1 MKLFKKQESIVQNM
15 VYMGLLAAVNVVFV
29 ILTYFVPF
37 LLFVLVF
44 VLPLCSVIIT
54 YYCKKYYFPIYFVV
68 VVSICLLID
77 LPDTIFYVIPSLI
90 TGFIFGLFVD
100 KRIQP
105 IFSILLA
112 TVVQFGISLAFIPLI
127 KVLTN
132 RDIVYDMAT
141 IFHLADYVYLDYV
154 VISFVFFV
162 AFAQIM
168 ISYLVM
174 HSELVKFGINFSTES
189 KNIYILDLM
198 SIGFGLLAILFAF
211 VYPVLSFVFLML
223 LFITTIDRLIYLDFT
238 HYKLYVIELVVISL
252 GTIFF
257 VAGLYNQIKTPLGL
271 LLIGFLPFCISCACL
286 LNKCL
291 LSKASKDTINN

>member
-1 MKLFKKQESIVQNM
+1 MSLFKKQETLVQNM

-37 LLFVLVF
+37 LLFILVF

-54 YYCKKYYFPIYFVV
+54 YYCKKYCFPIYFVV
-68 VVSICLLID
+68 VTAICLLID

-100 KRIQP
+100 KKIQP

-132 RDIVYDMAT
+132 RDIVDDMAT
-141 IFHLADYVYLDYV
+141 IFHLADYIYLDYV

-174 HSELVKFGINFSTES
+174 HSELVKFGISFSTDS
-189 KNIYILDLM
+189 KNIYILDLI
-198 SIGFGLLAILFAF
+198 SIGFGLLTILFAF

-257 VAGLYNQIKTPLGL
+257 VAGLYNLIKVPLGL
-271 LLIGFLPFCISCACL
+271 LLIGILPFTISCACL

>member
-1 MKLFKKQESIVQNM
+1 MKPFKKQETLVQNM

-37 LLFVLVF
+37 LLFILVF

-68 VVSICLLID
+68 VVAICLLID

-90 TGFIFGLFVD
+90 TGFIFGLFID
-100 KRIQP
+100 KKIQP

-112 TVVQFGISLAFIPLI
+112 TIVQFGISLAFIPLI

-132 RDIVYDMAT
+132 RDIVNDMAT
-141 IFHLADYVYLDYV
+141 IFHLTDYIYLNYV
-154 VISFVFFV
+154 VVSFVFFV

-168 ISYLVM
+168 ISYMVM
-174 HSELVKFGINFSTES
+174 HSELTKFGISFSNDDT
-189 KNIYILDLM
+189 NIFILDLI
-198 SIGFGLLAILFAF
+198 SVGFGLLMILFAF

-223 LFITTIDRLIYLDFT
+223 LFIVTVDRLLYLDYS
-238 HYKLYVIELVVISL
+238 HYKLYLIELVVVSL

-257 VAGLYNQIKTPLGL
+257 VAGLYNQIKSPLGL
-271 LLIGFLPFCISCACL
+271 LLIGFLPFSISCVCL

-291 LSKASKDTINN
+291 LSKRNKDTINN

>member
-112 TVVQFGISLAFIPLI
+112 TIVQFGISLAFIPLI

-141 IFHLADYVYLDYV
+141 IFHLADYMYLDYV

-174 HSELVKFGINFSTES
+174 HSELVKFGISFSTDS
-189 KNIYILDLM
+189 KNIFILDLM
-198 SIGFGLLAILFAF
+198 SIGFGLLTILFAF

-238 HYKLYVIELVVISL
+238 HYKLYIIELVVISL

-257 VAGLYNQIKTPLGL
+257 VAGLYNLINVPLGL
-271 LLIGFLPFCISCACL
+271 LLIGILPFTISCACL

>member
-112 TVVQFGISLAFIPLI
+112 TIVQFGISLAFIPLI

-141 IFHLADYVYLDYV
+141 IFHLADYIYLDYV

-174 HSELVKFGINFSTES
+174 HSELVKFGISFSTDS
-189 KNIYILDLM
+189 KNIFILDLM
-198 SIGFGLLAILFAF
+198 SIGFGLLTILFAF

-238 HYKLYVIELVVISL
+238 HYKLYIIELVVISL

-257 VAGLYNQIKTPLGL
+257 VAGLYNLIKVPLGL
-271 LLIGFLPFCISCACL
+271 LLIGILPFTISCACL

-291 LSKASKDTINN
+291 LSNASKDTINN

>member
-112 TVVQFGISLAFIPLI
+112 TIVQFGISLAFIPLI

-141 IFHLADYVYLDYV
+141 IFHLADYIYLDYV

-174 HSELVKFGINFSTES
+174 HSELVKFGISFSTDS
-189 KNIYILDLM
+189 KNIFILDLM
-198 SIGFGLLAILFAF
+198 SIGFGLLTILFAF

-257 VAGLYNQIKTPLGL
+257 VAGLYNLIKVPFGL
-271 LLIGFLPFCISCACL
+271 LLIGILPFTISCACL

>member
-29 ILTYFVPF
+29 LLTYFVPF

-54 YYCKKYYFPIYFVV
+54 YYCKKYYFPIYFAVV
-68 VVSICLLID
+68 VGICLVID

-100 KRIQP
+100 KKIQP
-105 IFSILLA
+105 IFSVLLA
-112 TVVQFGISLAFIPLI
+112 TIVQFGISLGFIPLI
-127 KVLTN
+127 KLITG
-132 RDIVYDMAT
+132 RDIVSDMAT
-141 IFHLADYVYLDYV
+141 IFHLQEYVYLNYV
-154 VISFVFFV
+154 VVSFVFFV

-168 ISYLVM
+168 ISYMVM
-174 HSELVKFGINFSTES
+174 HSELTKFGISFSNDDT
-189 KNIYILDLM
+189 NIFILDLI
-198 SIGFGLLAILFAF
+198 SVGFGLLMILFAF

-223 LFITTIDRLIYLDFT
+223 LFIVTVDRLLYLDYS
-238 HYKLYVIELVVISL
+238 HYKLYLIELVVISL

-257 VAGLYNQIKTPLGL
+257 VAGLYNQIKSPLGL
-271 LLIGFLPFCISCACL
+271 LLIGFLPFSISCVCL

-291 LSKASKDTINN
+291 LSKRNKDTINN

>member
-29 ILTYFVPF
+29 LLTYFVPF

-100 KRIQP
+100 KKIQP
-105 IFSILLA
+105 IFSVILA

-127 KVLTN
+127 KLLTD
-132 RDIVYDMAT
+132 RDIVNDMAT
-141 IFHLADYVYLDYV
+141 IFHLQDYIYLNYV
-154 VISFVFFV
+154 VVSFVFFV
-162 AFAQIM
+162 AFSQIM
-168 ISYLVM
+168 ISYMVM
-174 HSELVKFGINFSTES
+174 HSELTKFGISFSNDS
-189 KNIYILDLM
+189 SNIYLLDLI
-198 SIGFGLLAILFAF
+198 SIGCGLLTVLFAF
-211 VYPVLSFVFLML
+211 VYSVLSFVFLML
-223 LFITTIDRLIYLDFT
+223 LFIVTIDRLMYLDFAY
-238 HYKLYVIELVVISL
+238 YKLYIVELVIISL

-286 LNKCL
+286 FNKCL
-291 LSKASKDTINN
+291 LSKRNKGKINN

>member
-54 YYCKKYYFPIYFVV
+54 YYCKKYYFPIYFAVV
-68 VVSICLLID
+68 VAICLLID

-100 KRIQP
+100 KKIQP
-105 IFSILLA
+105 IFSIILA
-112 TVVQFGISLAFIPLI
+112 TTVQFGISLAFIPLI
-127 KVLTN
+127 KVLTG
-132 RDIVYDMAT
+132 RDIVIDMVT
-141 IFHLADYVYLDYV
+141 IFHLQDYIYLNYV

-168 ISYLVM
+168 VSYLVM
-174 HSELVKFGINFSTES
+174 HSELVKFGISFSTDT
-189 KNIYILDLM
+189 KNIYILDLI
-198 SIGFGLLAILFAF
+198 SIGCGLLTILFAF
-211 VYPVLSFVFLML
+211 IYPVITFVFLML
-223 LFITTIDRLIYLDFT
+223 LFIVTVDRLIYLDFS
-238 HYKLYVIELVVISL
+238 HYKLYIIELIVISL

-257 VAGLYNQIKTPLGL
+257 VAGLYNQIKSPLGL

-291 LSKASKDTINN
+291 LSKRNKDTINN

>member
-112 TVVQFGISLAFIPLI
+112 TIVQFGISLAFIHLI

-141 IFHLADYVYLDYV
+141 IFHLADYIYLDYV

-174 HSELVKFGINFSTES
+174 HSELVKFGISFSTDS
-189 KNIYILDLM
+189 KNIFILDLM
-198 SIGFGLLAILFAF
+198 SIGFGLLTILFAF

-238 HYKLYVIELVVISL
+238 HYKLYIIELVVISL

-257 VAGLYNQIKTPLGL
+257 VAGLYNLIKVPLGL
-271 LLIGFLPFCISCACL
+271 LLIGILPFTISCACL

>member
-1 MKLFKKQESIVQNM
+1 
-15 VYMGLLAAVNVVFV
+15 MGLLAAVNVVFV

-37 LLFVLVF
+37 LLFILVF

-68 VVSICLLID
+68 VVTICLLID

-100 KRIQP
+100 KKIQP

-132 RDIVYDMAT
+132 RDIIYDMAT
-141 IFHLADYVYLDYV
+141 IFHLVDYIYLDYV

-174 HSELVKFGINFSTES
+174 HSELVKFGINFSTDS
-189 KNIYILDLM
+189 KNIYILDLI
-198 SIGFGLLAILFAF
+198 SIGFGLFTILFAF

-223 LFITTIDRLIYLDFT
+223 LFIVTIDRLIYLDFT
-238 HYKLYVIELVVISL
+238 HYKLYIIELVVISL

-257 VAGLYNQIKTPLGL
+257 VAGLYNQIKAPLGL

-291 LSKASKDTINN
+291 LTKASKDTINN